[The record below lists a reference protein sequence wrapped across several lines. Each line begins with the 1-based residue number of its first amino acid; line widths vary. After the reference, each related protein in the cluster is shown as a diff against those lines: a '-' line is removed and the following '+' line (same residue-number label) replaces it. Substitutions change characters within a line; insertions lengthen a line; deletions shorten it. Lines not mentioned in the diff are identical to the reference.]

1 MALSAFE
8 DPARPPSADE
18 LRQTLGSAAELWSAL
33 LQHAHLSCGSL
44 SELWN
49 HSGAKFGWSLRLR
62 QKERVI
68 LYLTPQRGAF
78 LVGLVLGERAARS
91 AEAGSLP
98 PLALAALRGA
108 PKYAEG
114 RGIRLSVT
122 SHATLEAVRALIAFK
137 LLVPACSGLAA
148 LAADARRSAAGAG
161 TETTSQTVSRR
172 TSQ

>member
-8 DPARPPSADE
+8 DPAQPPSADE
-18 LRQTLGSAAELWSAL
+18 LRQTLGSAAELWGAL

-44 SELWN
+44 FELWN

-78 LVGLVLGERAARS
+78 LVGLVLGERAAQS

-122 SHATLEAVRALIAFK
+122 SRATLEAVRALIAFK
-137 LLVPACSGLAA
+137 LPAPAS
-148 LAADARRSAAGAG
+148 R
-161 TETTSQTVSRR
+161 VSRKPVAKQR
-172 TSQ
+172 RN

>member
-18 LRQTLGSAAELWSAL
+18 LRHTLGSAAELWGAL
-33 LQHAHLSCGSL
+33 LEHVHSVCAPL

-49 HSGAKFGWSLRLR
+49 HSGARYGWSLRLK
-62 QKERVI
+62 QKDRVI

-78 LVGLVLGERAARS
+78 LVGVVLGERAAQS

-98 PLALAALRGA
+98 PLAMAALTAA

-122 SHATLEAVRALIAFK
+122 SHATLEAVQALIPFK
-137 LLVPACSGLAA
+137 LLVPAPRA
-148 LAADARRSAAGAG
+148 
-161 TETTSQTVSRR
+161 SRKSVAKEKR
-172 TSQ
+172 A

>member
-8 DPARPPSADE
+8 DPAQPPSSDE
-18 LRQTLGSAAELWSAL
+18 LRDTLGPSVERWAALLRHVHSAYAPLTELWR
-33 LQHAHLSCGSL
+33 HA
-44 SELWN
+44 
-49 HSGAKFGWSLRLR
+49 GATFGWSLRLM

-78 LVGLVLGERAARS
+78 LVGLVLGERAAQS

-98 PLALAALRGA
+98 PLALEALTAA

-122 SHATLEAVRALIAFK
+122 SSAQLEAVQALIPYK
-137 LLVPACSGLAA
+137 LLVPAPRASRKSVAKP
-148 LAADARRSAAGAG
+148 
-161 TETTSQTVSRR
+161 RR
-172 TSQ
+172 T

>member
-8 DPARPPSADE
+8 DPSQPPSADE
-18 LRQTLGSAAELWSAL
+18 LRHSLGPSAALWSAL
-33 LQHAHLSCGSL
+33 LQHVHSACAPL

-49 HSGAKFGWSLRLR
+49 HSGAKFGWSLRLK
-62 QKERVI
+62 QKDRVV

-78 LVGLVLGERAARS
+78 LVGLVLGERAAQA

-98 PLALAALRGA
+98 PLALAALTAA

-122 SHATLEAVRALIAFK
+122 SHATLEAVQALIPFK
-137 LLVPACSGLAA
+137 LLAPGP
-148 LAADARRSAAGAG
+148 R
-161 TETTSQTVSRR
+161 VSRKSVAKQTR
-172 TSQ
+172 A

>member
-8 DPARPPSADE
+8 DPSQPPSADE
-18 LRQTLGSAAELWSAL
+18 LRFALGPSAALWNAL
-33 LQHAHLSCGSL
+33 LQHVQSACTPL

-49 HSGAKFGWSLRLR
+49 HSGAKFGWSLRLK
-62 QKERVI
+62 QEDRVI

-78 LVGLVLGERAARS
+78 LVGLVLGERAAQS

-98 PLALAALRGA
+98 PLALAALTAA

-122 SHATLEAVRALIAFK
+122 SQATLEAVQALIPFK
-137 LLVPACSGLAA
+137 LLAA
-148 LAADARRSAAGAG
+148 PPRASRKSAAK
-161 TETTSQTVSRR
+161 QRR
-172 TSQ
+172 G